1 MLILARH
8 GRTVANAGGLL
19 QGRVDNPLDAVGRRQ
34 AAAQARHLGQID
46 RVVASPL
53 RRARETAEAYGHPVE
68 VDERFIEL
76 DYGEWDGRPV
86 GEVPAEVWAMWSTD
100 AEFRPPGGETL
111 VELRHRVEAGLED
124 LLSEAEDRTIVV
136 VSHVSPI
143 KAGIMWVLGVPDAVS
158 WRMHLDT
165 GSVSAVAVRRGRPVL
180 SLFNFVPDIG
190 DDPSIPTTGG

>member
-19 QGRVDNPLDAVGRRQ
+19 QGRVDNPLDRVGRRQ
-34 AAAQARHLGQID
+34 AAAQAHHLGHID

-53 RRARETAEAYGHPVE
+53 RRARETAEAYGFPVD

-86 GEVPAEVWAMWSTD
+86 GDVPAEVWATWRTD
-100 AEFRPPGGETL
+100 ADFRPPGGETL
-111 VELRHRVEAGLED
+111 AELRHRVVEGLED
-124 LLSEAEDRTIVV
+124 LLSEAEDCTVVV

-143 KAGIMWVLGVPDAVS
+143 KAGITWALGVPDAVS

-165 GSVSAVAVRRGRPVL
+165 GSVSAVAVRSGRPVL
-180 SLFNFVPDIG
+180 ALFNFVPDIG
-190 DDPSIPTTGG
+190 DDPSMSTKGA